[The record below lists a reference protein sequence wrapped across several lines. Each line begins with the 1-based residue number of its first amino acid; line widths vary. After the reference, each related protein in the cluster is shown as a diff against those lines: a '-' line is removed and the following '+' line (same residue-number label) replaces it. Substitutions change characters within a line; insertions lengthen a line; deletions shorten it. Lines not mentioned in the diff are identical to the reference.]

1 MARPEPKIVDLTILR
16 ILLIIFV
23 CFVTSP
29 IFTSNSWGFV
39 RSAAWSDTNFL
50 QIFYKNNWH
59 NTATHQNE
67 FLGLIENIKAN
78 FKTESYPIVY
88 FHLPEVPTYTDKHL
102 SSSLRFSEMLTYIRP
117 DVLDT
122 NSIQLT
128 YSIKHFTN
136 ILSITN
142 LIRAVLMYLI

>member
-1 MARPEPKIVDLTILR
+1 VARPEPKIVDLTILR
-16 ILLIIFV
+16 ILLIIFL

-29 IFTSNSWGFV
+29 IFISNSWGFV

-50 QIFYKNNWH
+50 QIFYKNNWQ
-59 NTATHQNE
+59 NTSSHKGE

-88 FHLPEVPTYTDKHL
+88 FHLPGVPSYTDEHL
-102 SSSLRFSEMLTYIRP
+102 SSSLRFSEMLTYVRP
-117 DVLDT
+117 NVQDT

-128 YSIKHFTN
+128 YSIKRFTD
-136 ILSITN
+136 LVCITN
-142 LIRAVLMYLI
+142 LIRALLMYLV